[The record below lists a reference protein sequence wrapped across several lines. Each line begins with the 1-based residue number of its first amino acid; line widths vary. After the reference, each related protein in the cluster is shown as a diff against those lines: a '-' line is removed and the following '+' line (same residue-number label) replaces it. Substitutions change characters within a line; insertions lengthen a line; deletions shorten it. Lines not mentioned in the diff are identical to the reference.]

1 MFVLKICC
9 HPGLISS
16 MLDSEAKA
24 NEGIEDQDGEEL
36 DLISQLADMSIRS
49 VN

>member
-1 MFVLKICC
+1 
-9 HPGLISS
+9 

-36 DLISQLADMSIRS
+36 DLISQMADMSLR
-49 VN
+49 